1 MKITILSIG
10 KFKSSPLKPIFE
22 TYQKRLERPA
32 ELIELEALS
41 KQEESDLL
49 IKKIP
54 TGSYVIAL
62 DEKGKEFSSPEFSK
76 KLELLQV
83 DGQPHFTFLIG
94 GAEGHTPE
102 LKKQANLLLSLGKMT
117 WPHMVVRLLLLE
129 QIYRA
134 QQIIKG
140 HPYHKV

>member
-1 MKITILSIG
+1 MKITILTIG
-10 KFKSSPLKPIFE
+10 KFKSSPLKPLFE

-32 ELIELEALS
+32 ELIELEASS
-41 KQEESDLL
+41 KQEESELL
-49 IKKIP
+49 LKKLP

-62 DEKGKEFSSPEFSK
+62 DEKGKELSSPEFSK
-76 KLELLQV
+76 KLESLQV
-83 DGQPHFTFLIG
+83 EGASHFTFLIG
-94 GAEGHTPE
+94 GAEGHTSD
-102 LKKQANLLLSLGKMT
+102 LKNKANLLLSLGKMT
-117 WPHMVVRLLLLE
+117 WPHMIVRLLLLE